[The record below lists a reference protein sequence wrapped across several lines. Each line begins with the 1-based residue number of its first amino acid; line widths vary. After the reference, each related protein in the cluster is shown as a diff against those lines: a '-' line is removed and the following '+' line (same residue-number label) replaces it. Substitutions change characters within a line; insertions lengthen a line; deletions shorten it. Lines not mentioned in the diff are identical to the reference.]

1 MSKLDKAE
9 ADIGMVNKDIE
20 TLHNTIDDKAVKRP
34 KLDLKVPS
42 FEQLII
48 MQDNHNNYQSFGGN
62 RKLAAK
68 VLQREPSPSSSAST
82 TTANEQANEQVNEQ
96 ANEQSSSC
104 TRLDL
109 SIKRMILKVQ
119 QEDLDKLSKLCI
131 LPSSISIRLVCL
143 NIKVV

>member
-9 ADIGMVNKDIE
+9 AGIGKVNKEIE

-48 MQDNHNNYQSFGGN
+48 MQDNHNNHQSVGGN
-62 RKLAAK
+62 RKLAAR
-68 VLQREPSPSSSAST
+68 VLQREPSPSSSAPT
-82 TTANEQANEQVNEQ
+82 TTAKEQTNEANEQSNEQVNEQ

-119 QEDLDKLSKLCI
+119 QEDLDKLSK
-131 LPSSISIRLVCL
+131 
-143 NIKVV
+143 

>member
-9 ADIGMVNKDIE
+9 ADIGMVNKEIE

-42 FEQLII
+42 FEQMII

-68 VLQREPSPSSSAST
+68 VLQQEYSPSSSAST
-82 TTANEQANEQVNEQ
+82 STANEQ

-119 QEDLDKLSKLCI
+119 QEDLDKLSK
-131 LPSSISIRLVCL
+131 
-143 NIKVV
+143 

>member
-9 ADIGMVNKDIE
+9 ADIGKFNKEIE

-68 VLQREPSPSSSAST
+68 VLQQEYSPSSSAST
-82 TTANEQANEQVNEQ
+82 STANEQ

-109 SIKRMILKVQ
+109 SIKRMILKFQ
-119 QEDLDKLSKLCI
+119 QEDLDKLSKYCI

>member
-9 ADIGMVNKDIE
+9 ADIGKVNKEIE
-20 TLHNTIDDKAVKRP
+20 TLHNTTDDKAVKRP

-42 FEQLII
+42 FEQMII
-48 MQDNHNNYQSFGGN
+48 LQDNHNNYQSFGGN

-68 VLQREPSPSSSAST
+68 GLQREPSPSSSAST
-82 TTANEQANEQVNEQ
+82 TTANEQANEQENEQVNEQ

-109 SIKRMILKVQ
+109 SIKRLILKVQ
-119 QEDLDKLSKLCI
+119 QEDLDKLSK
-131 LPSSISIRLVCL
+131 
-143 NIKVV
+143 

>member
-9 ADIGMVNKDIE
+9 ADIGKFNKEIE

-42 FEQLII
+42 FEQMII
-48 MQDNHNNYQSFGGN
+48 LQDNHNNYQSFGGN

-68 VLQREPSPSSSAST
+68 VLQQD
-82 TTANEQANEQVNEQ
+82 QANEQ

-119 QEDLDKLSKLCI
+119 QEDLDKLSKYH
-131 LPSSISIRLVCL
+131 R
-143 NIKVV
+143 

>member
-9 ADIGMVNKDIE
+9 ADIGKVNKEIE

-48 MQDNHNNYQSFGGN
+48 MQDNHNNYQYFGGN
-62 RKLAAK
+62 RKLAAT
-68 VLQREPSPSSSAST
+68 SAST
-82 TTANEQANEQVNEQ
+82 TTANEQVNEQATELVNEQ

-109 SIKRMILKVQ
+109 SIERMILKVQ
-119 QEDLDKLSKLCI
+119 QEDLDKLSK
-131 LPSSISIRLVCL
+131 
-143 NIKVV
+143 

>member
-9 ADIGMVNKDIE
+9 ADIGKFNKEIE

-62 RKLAAK
+62 RKLAAT
-68 VLQREPSPSSSAST
+68 SAST

-109 SIKRMILKVQ
+109 SNKRMILKVQ
-119 QEDLDKLSKLCI
+119 QEDLDKLSKYCI